1 MKFTSKA
8 RRPRLFRGRAF
19 QLIGG
24 RAARA
29 LRRAAASG
37 AVLSLLALLLAGCSG
52 TPAFSYAQASAD
64 SRYTFLNS
72 SALSARAAEPFAQ
85 SLCVAAGDVEGSAP
99 VDYSDVSAAAL
110 FDVGRGDVL
119 SARNIFTKLYPASM
133 TKVMTALLALKH
145 GQTDMMLTASDN
157 VVMTEPGAQVCGI
170 APGDTMTL
178 DQALHLLLIYSANDA
193 AVMIAEGIGGSL
205 DNFIAMMNE
214 EARAL
219 GATNTNFINSNG
231 LNDENHYTTAYDM
244 YLIFNEAVRYDLFKE
259 IINMPSY
266 STVYHDEAGKE
277 KELTVNSTNMYLQNV
292 ESAPQGVTVVGGKT
306 GTTNA
311 AGHCLILLVRDTSGN
326 PYISIVMR
334 AKDNDTM
341 YEVMNALL
349 EQIP

>member
-1 MKFTSKA
+1 
-8 RRPRLFRGRAF
+8 
-19 QLIGG
+19 
-24 RAARA
+24 
-29 LRRAAASG
+29 
-37 AVLSLLALLLAGCSG
+37 
-52 TPAFSYAQASAD
+52 
-64 SRYTFLNS
+64 
-72 SALSARAAEPFAQ
+72 
-85 SLCVAAGDVEGSAP
+85 
-99 VDYSDVSAAAL
+99 
-110 FDVGRGDVL
+110 
-119 SARNIFTKLYPASM
+119 
-133 TKVMTALLALKH
+133 
-145 GQTDMMLTASDN
+145 
-157 VVMTEPGAQVCGI
+157 
-170 APGDTMTL
+170 
-178 DQALHLLLIYSANDA
+178 
-193 AVMIAEGIGGSL
+193 
-205 DNFIAMMNE
+205 
-214 EARAL
+214 
-219 GATNTNFINSNG
+219 
-231 LNDENHYTTAYDM
+231 M